1 MENTVTNKE
10 VDDMLKEISTTLE
23 QHWDRNYLDCAR
35 ECGLVAPND
44 VVLNFARLLVD
55 STVQR
60 CASVVEGVDVE
71 VERQFWAGEIDER
84 PELDGRYYAQVL
96 RNHKF

>member
-1 MENTVTNKE
+1 MTNKE

-23 QHWDRNYLDCAR
+23 QHWDRIYLDSAR

-44 VVLNFARLLVD
+44 AVLRFAKHLVQH
-55 STVQR
+55 TVGR
-60 CASVVEGVDVE
+60 CATVVEGVDAE
-71 VERQFWAGEIDER
+71 IERQFWAGEIDER

-96 RNHKF
+96 RGHKF